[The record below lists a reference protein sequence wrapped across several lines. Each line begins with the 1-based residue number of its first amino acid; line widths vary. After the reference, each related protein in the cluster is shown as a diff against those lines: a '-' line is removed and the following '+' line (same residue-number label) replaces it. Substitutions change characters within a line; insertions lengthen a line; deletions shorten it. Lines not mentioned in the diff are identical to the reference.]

1 MPFAHPPVITMF
13 IGGMFTIPSHGW
25 FMALFYPLCGN
36 VSLTNAE
43 NLSDFFSPPYNDLN
57 AETMDLT

>member
-1 MPFAHPPVITMF
+1 
-13 IGGMFTIPSHGW
+13 MFTIPSHGW